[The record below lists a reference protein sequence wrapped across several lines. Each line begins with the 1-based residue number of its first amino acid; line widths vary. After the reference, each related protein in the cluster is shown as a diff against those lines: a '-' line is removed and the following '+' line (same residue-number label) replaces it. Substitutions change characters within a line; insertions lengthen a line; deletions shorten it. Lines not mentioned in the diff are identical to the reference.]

1 VLFPV
6 LFIYGIILQN
16 YQSSNYD
23 EDFHYEDYVSN
34 WNELQ
39 CCIWAFIHCY
49 LVLVQ
54 SKSTFY
60 RVIRQVGI
68 GMNFSCL
75 TSSLAIAITYW
86 GLLPPERHEYNINAL
101 HQHGFLFL
109 ITTVDFI
116 LSTARIRWFYIVFGW
131 IFAGSYAFYVYIISL
146 VYGSERDAVY
156 PFLDFNNDYDTAV
169 KYCLGMTF
177 GAQSVLFA
185 LVFVL
190 EKLKF
195 WIWQKKN
202 GSIQYEKYT
211 RDSSRESNT
220 ESNSGF
226 ESVTKEF
233 VNTEY
238 EHSFASLPQSDK

>member
-1 VLFPV
+1 MP
-6 LFIYGIILQN
+6 
-16 YQSSNYD
+16 
-23 EDFHYEDYVSN
+23 
-34 WNELQ
+34 
-39 CCIWAFIHCY
+39 
-49 LVLVQ
+49 
-54 SKSTFY
+54 SKLKY
-60 RVIRQVGI
+60 R
-68 GMNFSCL
+68 S
-75 TSSLAIAITYW
+75 
-86 GLLPPERHEYNINAL
+86 
-101 HQHGFLFL
+101 
-109 ITTVDFI
+109 
-116 LSTARIRWFYIVFGW
+116 
-131 IFAGSYAFYVYIISL
+131 
-146 VYGSERDAVY
+146 
-156 PFLDFNNDYDTAV
+156 
-169 KYCLGMTF
+169 K
-177 GAQSVLFA
+177 VLFA